1 MSESTQRPHRV
12 QLTAEGAEEAGGH
25 ADTLEAL
32 ADEHEAIDDI
42 RMEVERARDFL
53 RHLADDPAK
62 PVIRLVAMPGG
73 GTKAETVERGRSFT
87 TTRGGDT

>member
-12 QLTAEGAEEAGGH
+12 QLTAEGAEEAGAL
-25 ADTLEAL
+25 ADVLEAL
-32 ADEHEAIDDI
+32 ADEHEAIDDL
-42 RMEVERARDFL
+42 RMELERARDFL

-62 PVIRLVAMPGG
+62 PVVRLVAIPGG
-73 GTKAETVERGRSFT
+73 MRAETVERGRSFT